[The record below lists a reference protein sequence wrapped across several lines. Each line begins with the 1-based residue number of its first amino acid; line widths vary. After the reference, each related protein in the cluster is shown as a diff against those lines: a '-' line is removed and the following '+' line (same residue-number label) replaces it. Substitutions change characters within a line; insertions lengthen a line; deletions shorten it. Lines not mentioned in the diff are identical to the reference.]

1 MTYKALL
8 ALLVLG
14 ACASRP
20 TPYGEAKGP
29 FGSKT
34 EETSSAFL
42 GNEHTT
48 SMRTFHYSKLAA
60 IESCYTKR
68 LLTFLNETNTVMQPV
83 TTDKKD
89 VQRPQ
94 STTTFRCVSRV
105 QALRDAVQMY
115 RVPAENVEKVMKDK
129 LGGVLV
135 KEVAIGGKLEADDVI
150 VMAFNK
156 RIDKEE
162 DLIQQVFF
170 NPQKL
175 ASAHLQVVRRGK
187 VKNVTTVVTD
197 ISQKILVLNF
207 FEVQK
212 ACAQWKKGEPAIPL
226 CTKTRTDWEKQ
237 IPL

>member
-1 MTYKALL
+1 MTYKPLL
-8 ALLVLG
+8 ALLVVG

-34 EETSSAFL
+34 DETTSAFL

-48 SMRTFHYSKLAA
+48 SMRAFHYSKLSA
-60 IESCYTKR
+60 IESCYNKR
-68 LLTFLNETNTVMQPV
+68 MLTFLNETNTVMRPE
-83 TTDKKD
+83 T
-89 VQRPQ
+89 VQRPL

-135 KEVAIGGKLEADDVI
+135 KEVAIGGKLETDDVI

-156 RIDKEE
+156 RIDTEE
-162 DLIQQVFF
+162 DLIQQVLF
-170 NPQKL
+170 NPKKI
-175 ASAHLQVVRRGK
+175 STAHLKVIRRGK
-187 VKNVTTVVTD
+187 LRDVSTVVTD

-212 ACAQWKKGEPAIPL
+212 ACAQWKKGEPSIPL